1 VGITGPDGAYLARF
15 LLDKGYD
22 VYGTSRNIGLA
33 RTDGLR
39 ALGIRDKVS
48 LLSVSPVD
56 FRSVSDAIERVAP
69 HEIYNLSG
77 QSSVALSF
85 SQPAETLSSVT
96 QATI

>member
-1 VGITGPDGAYLARF
+1 MGVTGPDGAYLARF
-15 LLDKGYD
+15 LLEKGYD

-69 HEIYNLSG
+69 HESTI
-77 QSSVALSF
+77 F
-85 SQPAETLSSVT
+85 PANRPSRFPSRNRPRP
-96 QATI
+96 